1 MTAQIN
7 KRTSKGDFS
16 ARPGC
21 PVVLAIL
28 VAVCGVDP
36 SSRPWLEWGRAEGKG
51 QRSQANH

>member
-1 MTAQIN
+1 MAAQIN